1 MSLVVKAKNYLQA
14 NLPAIFTS
22 LVIGLFLLPSIFRFQ
37 SLYWGTPALQFI
49 PWRIFAFEEISQGR
63 IPFFNPY
70 NGMNAPFLAN
80 YQSAFFYPPGW
91 LLFVFGIFGGNS
103 MIAWGFGVLNY
114 LHMVWAAFGMMLLA
128 RELGISKFGQ
138 TVSAV
143 AFACSQLF
151 LSRQGF
157 ISMIWTAAWFPWLIL
172 LIEKQRLPY
181 SSKNSRG
188 LVLCVG
194 FMLLAGH
201 AQWSA
206 YQLLFGAIWWVWRC
220 FTDQARRTVIINQS
234 LNLVR
239 DIALGI
245 GLASIQL
252 IPTAELL
259 INSQRAS
266 SVDYELA
273 MTYSFWPWR
282 LLTLFLPNLFGNP
295 GTGNY
300 WGYGAYWEDAY
311 YFGVLPAILL
321 FLSLRAF
328 FRRWENDGET
338 KQLALFLWGSAVVS
352 TILAMG
358 KNTPIFPFL
367 YRHIPGFDMF
377 QAPARLMLLAVFSF
391 SLLAGLGWRYW
402 NKPEGGHLYWTRLG
416 TAGSAAIAVTSLVI
430 HRMGI
435 IERESISLAFF
446 VLGIFLFLYGVLSLT
461 IGMEGVKKKIWILI
475 VFLFVPVDLYVAN
488 IGIIPWIDAHFFR
501 IDQSKPMTAEK
512 NSDPFVYFPEQD
524 LYNIKFNKFLK
535 FADFGNKATHYD
547 LRKNIIPDI
556 NIIDHI
562 PVLNNFDPL
571 LPSQYVTFMNYLDKL
586 PVEAQEAWLHDLGIS
601 VRMSANKQNEA
612 VFEYLQSD
620 FKPVVWTNCAIYSS
634 GGNKSL
640 EKVNEQILA
649 QGTDYSHQNRC
660 AIVLEKTDLTG
671 SIDLNTNANIAII
684 STSPQ
689 KIVVD
694 ITADVDG
701 WVTFRRSWY
710 PGWKTRIDGEDAK
723 DPVITDVNFMGMAVP
738 AGKHR
743 LELFYYPAVF
753 YIGLMIS
760 AVSLGFWGYLTV
772 KN

>member
-1 MSLVVKAKNYLQA
+1 MSLVGKIKKYLLA
-14 NLPAIFTS
+14 NLPAIYTS

-49 PWRIFAFEEISQGR
+49 PWRIFAFEEMSQGR

-91 LLFVFGIFGGNS
+91 LLFGFGLIGGNS

-138 TVSAV
+138 TVSAI

-172 LIEKQRLPY
+172 LIEKQHLPY
-181 SSKNSRG
+181 SQKNSRG

-206 YQLLFGAIWWVWRC
+206 YQLLFGAFWWVWRC
-220 FTDQARRTVIINQS
+220 ITDQTRRAGIIDLS
-234 LNLVR
+234 LYLVR

-245 GLASIQL
+245 GLAGIQL

-282 LLTLFLPNLFGNP
+282 FLTLFLPNLFGNP
-295 GTGNY
+295 GAGNY
-300 WGYGAYWEDAY
+300 WGYGAYWEDAF
-311 YFGVLPAILL
+311 YFGVLPAMLL
-321 FLSLRAF
+321 ILSLRAF
-328 FRRWENDGET
+328 IRCWENDDKT

-352 TILAMG
+352 SILAMG
-358 KNTPIFPFL
+358 KNTPFFPFL

-416 TAGSAAIAVTSLVI
+416 TAGSAAIAVTSLII
-430 HRMGI
+430 HRMGF
-435 IERESISLAFF
+435 IEKESISLAFF
-446 VLGIFLFLYGVLSLT
+446 KLGIFLFLCGVLSLT
-461 IGMEGVKKKIWILI
+461 IGVEGVKKKIWLLI

-488 IGIIPWIDAHFFR
+488 NRIIPWIDAHFFQPA
-501 IDQSKPMTAEK
+501 QSIAMTAK
-512 NSDPFVYFPEQD
+512 NNSEQFVYFPEQD

-535 FADFGNKATHYD
+535 FSDFNNKNTHYE
-547 LRKNIIPDI
+547 LRNNFIPDI

-571 LPSQYVTFMNYLDKL
+571 LPSNYVTYMNYLDNL
-586 PVEAQEAWLHDLGIS
+586 PIEAQEAWLRDLGIS
-601 VRMSANKQNEA
+601 VKISANKQNEA
-612 VFEYLQSD
+612 VFEYLQSEL
-620 FKPVVWTNCAIYSS
+620 KPVVWTNCSTHAPDET
-634 GGNKSL
+634 NAL
-640 EKVNEQILA
+640 EKLNEQILT
-649 QGTDYSHQNRC
+649 QREDHSRQNRC
-660 AIVLEKTDLTG
+660 AIVLEKTDVVGT
-671 SIDLNTNANIAII
+671 IDLYPDASIATI

-689 KIVVD
+689 RIVVD
-694 ITADVDG
+694 INADVDG

-710 PGWKTRIDGEDAK
+710 PGWKTRIDGEEAR
-723 DPVITDVNFMGMAVP
+723 DPVITDVNFMGMSVP

-743 LELFYYPAVF
+743 LELFYSPAVF

-760 AVSLGFWGYLTV
+760 VISLGFWGYLTV